1 MGSQIRFRMVQKGG
15 PLYSPS
21 ITFTRRVTTAF
32 LLAIPPQINKFDA
45 YLYAVV
51 KRKPE
56 KETSGKWGKDVRIE
70 PCFLN
75 WDQKTIEMRIPLNI
89 NKGIKNMDD
98 LDENFFET
106 IQAAFIALMY
116 GCLP

>member
-1 MGSQIRFRMVQKGG
+1 MKSPIRSRMTQTDNT
-15 PLYSPS
+15 
-21 ITFTRRVTTAF
+21 ITFTRRVTTSF

-56 KETSGKWGKDVRIE
+56 KEIDGKWGKDVRID

-75 WDQKTIEMRIPLNI
+75 WDQKTIEMRVPLNI
-89 NKGIKNMDD
+89 NEGIESVDD
-98 LDENFFET
+98 LDESFFET

>member
-1 MGSQIRFRMVQKGG
+1 MGSQVRFRMIQKGG

-106 IQAAFIALMY
+106 IWASY
-116 GCLP
+116 

>member
-1 MGSQIRFRMVQKGG
+1 MKSPIRSRMVQNNHTIM
-15 PLYSPS
+15 L
-21 ITFTRRVTTAF
+21 TQRVTTSF
-32 LLAIPPQINKFDA
+32 LLAIPPQISKFDA

-56 KETSGKWGKDVRIE
+56 KETDGKWGKDVRIE

-75 WDQKTIEMRIPLNI
+75 WDQKTIEMQIPLNI
-89 NKGIKNMDD
+89 NEGIKSADD